1 MKIIKKSSK
10 KKKVLFAAMVLALV
24 FGGGVVFAAI
34 NKVGPFAGQTSTDA
48 NNQINYDPPTDE
60 QKESGDQAADKENA
74 DTSEDLPAKPSGNDE
89 STTPPADTQKVGV
102 QITAANQN
110 SGQLQVRTII
120 QTVNPGTCTLKLSRS
135 GSQSITQTAPTQPL
149 SSTSTC
155 QGFNVSTSGLAKGAW
170 HLTVTFKGANQQGT
184 ATEEVTIN

>member
-74 DTSEDLPAKPSGNDE
+74 DTSEDLPVWE
-89 STTPPADTQKVGV
+89 SVPG
-102 QITAANQN
+102 
-110 SGQLQVRTII
+110 RTIGRGRWG
-120 QTVNPGTCTLKLSRS
+120 VGR
-135 GSQSITQTAPTQPL
+135 QSPPHRASLCYSFP
-149 SSTSTC
+149 
-155 QGFNVSTSGLAKGAW
+155 
-170 HLTVTFKGANQQGT
+170 
-184 ATEEVTIN
+184 